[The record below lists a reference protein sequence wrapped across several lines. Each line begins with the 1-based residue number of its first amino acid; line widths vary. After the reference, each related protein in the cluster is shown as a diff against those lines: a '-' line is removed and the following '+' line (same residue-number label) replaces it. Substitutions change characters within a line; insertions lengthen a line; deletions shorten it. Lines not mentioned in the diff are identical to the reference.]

1 MTRETSADGG
11 RAAGVLDGARR
22 QFDRWSQT
30 YDRSWLNELVFFPG
44 IRFCL
49 EQILTWQAARTTA
62 RFDALDVGCGTGTF
76 LMELSRLEWAGR
88 LAGLD
93 YSPEMVRRAGERAA
107 SSGLGER
114 VQFTTGDAESPP
126 FADGSFDV
134 LTCANSF
141 HHYPNQAAVVAA
153 FRRVLRPGGLLV
165 IVDGFRDNVVGWVI
179 FDLAVATAERNVHH
193 ASWSEMRRHCEAAGF
208 SDIRQQKRNVL
219 APLLITTARA

>member
-1 MTRETSADGG
+1 MTPDTGGADG

-30 YDRSWLNELVFFPG
+30 YDRSWLNELVFFPS
-44 IRFCL
+44 IRFCF
-49 EQILTWQAARTTA
+49 EHILTWQAARSER

-76 LMELSRLEWAGR
+76 LMELSRIESAGR

-93 YSPEMVRRAGERAA
+93 YSPEMVRRAQEKAG

-114 VQFTTGDAESPP
+114 VQFATGDAETPP
-126 FADGSFDV
+126 FPDGSFDV

-141 HHYPNQAAVVAA
+141 HHYPNQPAVVAA

-165 IVDGFRDNVVGWVI
+165 IIDGFRDNVVGWVI
-179 FDLAVATAERNVHH
+179 FDVAVSTAERNVHH
-193 ASWSEMRRHCEAAGF
+193 ASWSEMRRYCQAAGF
-208 SDIRQQKRNVL
+208 SDIRQEKRNVL
-219 APLLITTARA
+219 APLLVTTARS